1 MFQSPRRRGPAI
13 PLGELHLSSDDE
25 AVEEEYPPSP
35 KKSPRKRTLRS
46 SINNQESTGDEMNVP
61 VKVST
66 LEGVKDRDP
75 SAHADNVR
83 ARIVTPTGRP
93 APPIE
98 SSHPRSPEKRSRY
111 QAQASSTSAQDQ
123 DVLRDTFENAGI
135 GKNKGKGSARTPSP
149 PLARKTKEQLAAE
162 KLEAKLWQLCG
173 QDVARWNAVLQF
185 PHISPSLLKSANPWA
200 TTKEDLQALCGCP
213 YTGAIT
219 TRTSRSSGFKH
230 DPTIHQYAFFDARDH
245 SLEAKDVPDGLVSS
259 EKNGSPNTLGYNP
272 ILLHQYL
279 NMTKDISDAIADTA
293 SKSEKPL
300 KPVIISVTGDAT
312 DVTKCYTL
320 AWTHVRDASIKMPLA
335 LEINLSCRNIPDK
348 PPPAYSGKALSAYL
362 HQLNTQMMIF
372 EQDYGRD
379 TLKTAT
385 GIKTPPYTY
394 ADQFKELI
402 DALLESCKP
411 LARRTRKAKSA
422 ATGEGTSYCPIQFI
436 TATNTLGSSLLLTDD
451 NTPALAS
458 ASGAGVRVLAGAP
471 LHPLALGNVKTLRT
485 MLDEHRERK
494 HIQIIGVGGVS
505 DADGYKR
512 MWSVGAA
519 AVGIGTALGRKGV
532 DVFGTIANG
541 AGLA

>member
-1 MFQSPRRRGPAI
+1 MTFS
-13 PLGELHLSSDDE
+13 GEG
-25 AVEEEYPPSP
+25 
-35 KKSPRKRTLRS
+35 TLCS
-46 SINNQESTGDEMNVP
+46 
-61 VKVST
+61 VS
-66 LEGVKDRDP
+66 
-75 SAHADNVR
+75 
-83 ARIVTPTGRP
+83 
-93 APPIE
+93 
-98 SSHPRSPEKRSRY
+98 
-111 QAQASSTSAQDQ
+111 
-123 DVLRDTFENAGI
+123 
-135 GKNKGKGSARTPSP
+135 
-149 PLARKTKEQLAAE
+149 
-162 KLEAKLWQLCG
+162 
-173 QDVARWNAVLQF
+173 DVAQNQNQAVIQQTQQRFATNRGGVLQF

-411 LARRTRKAKSA
+411 LVLISSH
-422 ATGEGTSYCPIQFI
+422 EGTPH
-436 TATNTLGSSLLLTDD
+436 A
-451 NTPALAS
+451 
-458 ASGAGVRVLAGAP
+458 
-471 LHPLALGNVKTLRT
+471 
-485 MLDEHRERK
+485 
-494 HIQIIGVGGVS
+494 
-505 DADGYKR
+505 
-512 MWSVGAA
+512 
-519 AVGIGTALGRKGV
+519 
-532 DVFGTIANG
+532 
-541 AGLA
+541 